1 MRFFYKNI
9 CKNRS
14 RSDTDC
20 KHIPNQNKPIIDKII
35 ILHLTSYAIFMY
47 NADNFR
53 YMVSKQ
59 SDEFL
64 DEELEDD
71 EKDTE
76 YLNDEFEEDDSKDK

>member
-1 MRFFYKNI
+1 MQTI
-9 CKNRS
+9 
-14 RSDTDC
+14 SD
-20 KHIPNQNKPIIDKII
+20 
-35 ILHLTSYAIFMY
+35 
-47 NADNFR
+47 

-71 EKDTE
+71 EEDTE